1 MARFDALAR
10 IQSSSETTGSFPN
23 VGSNRASCRRLLRSQ
38 AIREKTAS
46 DAPCVAL
53 KLLLLIELFGVGFYF
68 GLFSRSSAMDKSH
81 RLPFPLTSAHYE
93 SLGAYP
99 DRAQCCCLFRAKRQ
113 RDKEWPAPGSE
124 DTELGVLM
132 GREVSHGGTKVYA

>member
-1 MARFDALAR
+1 MARFNALAR

-99 DRAQCCCLFRAKRQ
+99 DRAKSAAYFGQ
-113 RDKEWPAPGSE
+113 RDKE
-124 DTELGVLM
+124 
-132 GREVSHGGTKVYA
+132 TKSGLHPVPKTPS